1 MGVLGGAPPASCP
14 ATRHCAEWARI
25 YLRYCLCSQ
34 KEGAALALG
43 LISVISW
50 GFAEVPQIMT
60 NYRQKS
66 TEGLSVAFLMTWIVG
81 DLFNLVGCF
90 LEPAT
95 LPTQMYMALLYT
107 ITTLI
112 LTVQTIYY
120 SHIYHRLEA
129 KKSRAASK
137 AQKHQRADA
146 SLRERLLGAKDGVL
160 SRNNGSDATVL
171 IPSSPIPVNVK
182 LVDQYHGSS
191 PNTDYYYMSPVP
203 TAGTWLGS
211 NRQSLMTPPQTN
223 DQRGSLIGEIAPA
236 HSAPSTVTK
245 NALSVA
251 PWMGLLLGTCLLH
264 ILIGNTHREMPSGTV
279 IPVGRRLLVFVEG
292 HGNSSL
298 SHGNGSEI
306 GRYLGWAMA
315 IIYMGGRLP
324 QILLNVRLHKVR
336 TFTFHDF
343 SCRKL
348 LNMRLHNMQRGHA
361 EGLNPLMFTFAL
373 LGNSTYVGRSF
384 FSSFISIIGSKGS
397 FQMSTTKQIKPD
409 RNGFFF
415 STKVWF
421 SYYEHLTEA
430 EMSTSYNWLWVAAS
444 FLREEHHS
452 YSGVGTD
459 LERHFTGCCL
469 GRVVLTASS
478 LVERLVHLICLVVSK
493 RLV

>member
-191 PNTDYYYMSPVP
+191 PNTDYYYMSARSLSRSPVP

-324 QILLNVRLHKVR
+324 QILLN
-336 TFTFHDF
+336 
-343 SCRKL
+343 
-348 LNMRLHNMQRGHA
+348 MQRGHA

-373 LGNSTYVGRSF
+373 LGNSTYVGSILVN
-384 FSSFISIIGSKGS
+384 SLDWSKVGPNLPWLVDAGGCVLLDSFIILQ
-397 FQMSTTKQIKPD
+397 FLYFHYRKQRELSD
-409 RNGFFF
+409 
-415 STKVWF
+415 
-421 SYYEHLTEA
+421 EHDKA
-430 EMSTSYNWLWVAAS
+430 DKA
-444 FLREEHHS
+444 
-452 YSGVGTD
+452 
-459 LERHFTGCCL
+459 
-469 GRVVLTASS
+469 
-478 LVERLVHLICLVVSK
+478 
-493 RLV
+493 